1 VNEKRGHEPTL
12 NYCLNRGVFSA
23 LVVMVCYPVQPIVRT
38 VNLDINALMPVD
50 QAELQA
56 RQRQARPQGTSE

>member
-1 VNEKRGHEPTL
+1 
-12 NYCLNRGVFSA
+12 
-23 LVVMVCYPVQPIVRT
+23 MVCYPLQPIVRT

-56 RQRQARPQGTSE
+56 RQRQARPQGTLECHAVPCSAVLLLTLREYWRG